1 MEQINRLRELAIE
14 NDAYS
19 RQEKQLRDSMQDM
32 LEYRELRDANK
43 KMKLETSLKWGIFSS
58 VEILFMI
65 LISNGLSYVLT
76 LSMNQGMTQ
85 EEFIAAGGFGYRMI
99 QVPMLIGAVPALP
112 IAFFA
117 LFLVKKIL
125 RNRVK
130 KENERNLRQNRIN
143 NTENTSVKA
152 QNQRI
157 KEHNHQISNQLEILK
172 KRKQELEIRL
182 KEENPLFPLEYLT
195 VPVIDFVE
203 QQLQSGQAD
212 NINQALVHYEV
223 NIDDIS

>member
-1 MEQINRLRELAIE
+1 MGQIDRLRELAIE

-19 RQEKQLRDSMQDM
+19 KLEKQLRSSMQDK
-32 LEYRELRDANK
+32 LEYRELKDANK
-43 KMKLETSLKWGIFSS
+43 KMKLETPLKWGIFSA
-58 VEILFMI
+58 VEIVFMI
-65 LISNGLSYVLT
+65 LISKGLSYVLT
-76 LSMNQGMTQ
+76 LSMNKGMTQ
-85 EEFIAAGGFGYRMI
+85 DEFIAAGGFGYRMI

-125 RNRVK
+125 KNRVK

-143 NTENTSVKA
+143 NTENASVKA
-152 QNQRI
+152 QNKRI
-157 KEHNHQISNQLEILK
+157 TEHNHQILNQLEILK
-172 KRKQELEIRL
+172 KKKQELEIRL
-182 KEENPLFPLEYLT
+182 KEESPLYPLEYLT

-223 NIDDIS
+223 KIDDIS